1 VSRGNGQAIGHPE
14 HLVERLVERP
24 AERLVGL
31 PVLAGAGLLLLR
43 LWILQTPDA
52 TRIGL
57 LLAVFAAILVASL
70 VVPVARDVARLNPM
84 GVLAVGLIGVVLAA
98 AVAGR
103 PAAAPLR
110 AAALP
115 LSLFA
120 AIAEEALFRRAAYGW
135 LDRYGAAVAIG
146 GSAVL
151 FAAIHVPLY
160 GAVAFPVDLGA
171 GLLLSWQRWASGT
184 WTVPAATHA
193 AANLLAVISR

>member
-1 VSRGNGQAIGHPE
+1 MSRAEVAAIREPG
-14 HLVERLVERP
+14 
-24 AERLVGL
+24 RLVGL

-52 TRIGL
+52 TRIAL
-57 LLAVFAAILVASL
+57 LSAVFAAILVASL
-70 VVPVARDVARLNPM
+70 LVPVARDVARLNPTV
-84 GVLAVGLIGVVLAA
+84 VLAVGLLGVGLAA
-98 AVAGR
+98 AVSGR
-103 PAAAPLR
+103 PAAAPLG

-120 AIAEEALFRRAAYGW
+120 ALAEEALFRRAAYGW
-135 LDRYGAAVAIG
+135 LDRYGAAIAIG
-146 GSAVL
+146 GSALL

-160 GAVAFPVDLGA
+160 GAAAFPVDLGA
-171 GLLLSWQRWASGT
+171 GLLLSWQRWANGT

>member
-1 VSRGNGQAIGHPE
+1 MSRASVQTIGPSERRAE
-14 HLVERLVERP
+14 H
-24 AERLVGL
+24 LVGL

-43 LWILQTPDA
+43 LWILETSDA

-57 LLAVFAAILVASL
+57 LLAVFAAILGASL
-70 VVPVARDVARLNPM
+70 LVPVARDVARLNPVA
-84 GVLAVGLIGVVLAA
+84 VLAVGLIGVGLAA

-103 PAAAPLR
+103 PAAAPLG

-120 AIAEEALFRRAAYGW
+120 AVAEEALFRRAAYGW
-135 LDRYGAAVAIG
+135 LDRYGAALAIA
-146 GSAVL
+146 GSALL

-160 GAVAFPVDLGA
+160 GAAAFPVDLGA
-171 GLLLSWQRWASGT
+171 GLLLSWQRWTSGT